1 MKTIYLL
8 YEGDAWLSTSS
19 LVLMGV
25 FEDEYKLNEA
35 AETLIQQHAR
45 KNFNSEDWTDEEYDI
60 EQFVYDEAHHFAEGL
75 QTVYGEVRIMAKT
88 ANMNELGEI

>member
-1 MKTIYLL
+1 MKIYLL

-45 KNFNSEDWTDEEYDI
+45 KNFNSEDWSE
-60 EQFVYDEAHHFAEGL
+60 
-75 QTVYGEVRIMAKT
+75 
-88 ANMNELGEI
+88 NMNELGEI

>member
-1 MKTIYLL
+1 MKTVFLL
-8 YEGDAWLSTSS
+8 YEGDAWLSSSS

-45 KNFNSEDWTDEEYDI
+45 KNFISKDWSDEEYDI
-60 EQFVYDEAHHFAEGL
+60 EQFVYEETQHFAEGL
-75 QTVYGEVRIMAKT
+75 QTCYGEVRIMAKT
-88 ANMNELGEI
+88 ANVNELGEI

>member
-8 YEGDAWLSTSS
+8 YEGDAWLSRSS

-35 AETLIQQHAR
+35 TEALIQEHAR
-45 KNFNSEDWTDEEYDI
+45 KNFNSEDWSDEEYDI
-60 EQFVYDEAHHFAEGL
+60 EQFVYEEIVHFADTL
-75 QTVYGEVRIMAKT
+75 QTQYGEVRIMAKT
-88 ANMNELGEI
+88 ATMNELGEI

>member
-45 KNFNSEDWTDEEYDI
+45 KNFNSEDWSDEEYDL
-60 EQFVYDEAHHFAEGL
+60 EQFVYDEACHFAEGL
-75 QTVYGEVRIMAKT
+75 QTVYGEVKIMAKT